1 MLISLV
7 SFWLR
12 VSRII
17 KGILGS
23 NEVEMVLIT
32 NIPESLLLVKK
43 EEHIMQKGGTY
54 NAKDCA

>member
-1 MLISLV
+1 V

-23 NEVEMVLIT
+23 NEIEMVLIT